1 MLSAAITEMRILV
14 IEDEPDLRAGISRVL
29 RMEGHA
35 VDGAADGEDGLHRAL
50 GVDYDAIVLDVMLP
64 GLDGWQ
70 VLEQLRANKM
80 TPVLMLTARDATADR
95 VRGLDGGADDY
106 LVKPFDVEELQA
118 RLRVML
124 RRGRPEPLATIKVGK
139 VVIDTASRIVTN
151 AGAEITLT
159 AREYAVLEYLARHRG
174 EVVSRTTLY
183 NHLNDDADDTLSN
196 VIDVH
201 VCMLRRKLGARFIN
215 TRRGHGYTLG

>member
-64 GLDGWQ
+64 RLDGWQ

-201 VCMLRRKLGARFIN
+201 VCMLRRKLGARFIT